1 VVAAIALMSALIGG
15 AVARLAYHPRSAPAA
30 SPEAAP
36 AASSAASGVAVLPF
50 EIRSS
55 DPVLR
60 DASQV
65 LARALTDELAARTM
79 LELAA
84 PATGASAVVRGS
96 LADEPGGGVRLRIEL
111 VRAGGKPVTVLDR
124 SASPG
129 ELAATVRAGVP
140 AFAGLLVEPR
150 ELPRHLELGR
160 RALVEDRLAAAVRHL
175 DTILLH
181 DPGHREARYER
192 ALAARWSEPAAA
204 AGALRE
210 ALAAQSSPLHRD
222 VLAAHLQLA
231 EGRHA
236 DALAAFSVLAV
247 QSPQDLHVL
256 LGLFE
261 AQLLASRGAEAM
273 VTYRR
278 LLGLDPRVRLGMR
291 DVLAYAA
298 AHPDAADLAWVQDAL
313 PRDRALTP

>member
-1 VVAAIALMSALIGG
+1 
-15 AVARLAYHPRSAPAA
+15 
-30 SPEAAP
+30 
-36 AASSAASGVAVLPF
+36 VAVLPF
-50 EIRSS
+50 EIRSV
-55 DPVLR
+55 DPALR
-60 DASQV
+60 DASAAF
-65 LARALTDELAARTM
+65 ARVLTDELAARTM
-79 LELAA
+79 LEVAA
-84 PATGASAVVRGS
+84 PATSAAPVSAAAVVRGS

-111 VRAGGKPVTVLDR
+111 ARAGGKPVTVLDR
-124 SASPG
+124 SAAPG
-129 ELAATVRAGVP
+129 ELAAAVRAGVP
-140 AFAGLLVEPR
+140 AFAGLLVDPR
-150 ELPRHLELGR
+150 ALPRHLELGR

-192 ALAARWSEPAAA
+192 ALAARWSEPTAA

-210 ALAAQSSPLHRD
+210 ALAAQISPLHRD
-222 VLAAHLQLA
+222 VLAAYVQLI
-231 EGRHA
+231 EGRAA
-236 DALAAFSVLAV
+236 DALSAFSVLAV

-278 LLGLDPRVRLGMR
+278 ILGFDSRVRLGMR
-291 DVLAYAA
+291 DVRAYAA

-313 PRDRALTP
+313 PRDGAATP